1 MVGRE
6 FVILDE
12 PLRYSPSHSESYGV
26 VFNIA
31 GLNTSDR
38 AIPVS
43 FTVKTSAI
51 HADITALNVRYDVFA
66 MADCI
71 IYIGLDG
78 RMQTRI

>member
-1 MVGRE
+1 MDITE
-6 FVILDE
+6 ASKMTNCPDE
-12 PLRYSPSHSESYGV
+12 KQDLMDETSE
-26 VFNIA
+26 
-31 GLNTSDR
+31 
-38 AIPVS
+38 
-43 FTVKTSAI
+43 I

>member
-1 MVGRE
+1 VGEVRQLWAAAYDFE
-6 FVILDE
+6 TFAK
-12 PLRYSPSHSESYGV
+12 SATES
-26 VFNIA
+26 

-43 FTVKTSAI
+43 FTVKTSEVA
-51 HADITALNVRYDVFA
+51 AAITALNVRYDVFA